1 MNEIVCGRKGVI
13 DEHITDE
20 KVAEKH
26 FYVPATSL
34 EALSTIRRCCGDM
47 EALFSDFHI
56 GDIGVGMVGHCRG
69 HQSGHLVVA
78 WTYCACKAG
87 GLLPELRNKK
97 TL

>member
-13 DEHITDE
+13 DEHIADE

-34 EALSTIRRCCGDM
+34 EALSAIRQRCRDM
-47 EALFSDFHI
+47 EVLFSNFHI
-56 GDIGVGMVGHCRG
+56 GDIGVGMVGHCHG